1 MGKVQCVST
10 SEGIAL
16 FVVCPL
22 LPSTIWHG
30 AAGLL
35 RAKLPTSA
43 NAPSISP

>member
-1 MGKVQCVST
+1 MRKVQCVSS

-16 FVVCPL
+16 FVVYPL

-30 AAGLL
+30 AAGLY
-35 RAKLPTSA
+35 RAKLSTSA